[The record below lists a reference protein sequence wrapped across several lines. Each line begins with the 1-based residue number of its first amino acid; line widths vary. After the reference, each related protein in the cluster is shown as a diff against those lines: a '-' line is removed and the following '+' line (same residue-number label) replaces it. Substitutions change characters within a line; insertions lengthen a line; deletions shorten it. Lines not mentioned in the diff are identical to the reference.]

1 MLGSEVEG
9 EPDRRP
15 DTCLVRRRPTGYD
28 DVMSPGAVHRSAT
41 AFSDAA
47 AVYEQARPGYPP
59 EALAWLDQQLGLGP
73 GRRVLDLAAGTG
85 KLTRELL
92 ARGATVVAVEP
103 VEGMRRTLATAVPG
117 AVVVAGVAQAIPLGT
132 ATVDAMTVA
141 QALHWFAMPQAV
153 GEMHRVLRPGS
164 RLAVVWN
171 RRDLADPLQAD
182 LHRLMAPLQGDTPSG
197 TSGEWRRVLAA
208 ERARRRPR
216 GHRRRT
222 VLRARGAIRGAVE
235 TAHRRRG
242 CGAAGGLGEFR
253 GRLGERR
260 ARAVPGAR
268 AHRSPAL
275 PASTHAALHH
285 GDLHLPACR
294 LTNVVGRRAAM
305 TEYGRRVHP
314 RRTVRYVQMRVCE
327 YVAMPPGNATIQP

>member
-1 MLGSEVEG
+1 VSPIGG
-9 EPDRRP
+9 PTP
-15 DTCLVRRRPTGYD
+15 CLVRRRPTGYD
-28 DVMSPGAVHRSAT
+28 HVMSTGGVHRSAT

-59 EALAWLDQQLGLGP
+59 EALAWLDDQLGLGP

-171 RRDLADPLQAD
+171 RRDLSDPLQAD

-197 TSGEWRRVLAA
+197 TSGEWQRALAEGAHGADRDGTEGTDGAACFEPEARFETPWRQPTDVEGVARRVASVSFVAALANA
-208 ERARRRPR
+208 ERERFLEQVRTAARRYPPPLTLPYTTEIYIY
-216 GHRRRT
+216 RRT
-222 VLRARGAIRGAVE
+222 
-235 TAHRRRG
+235 
-242 CGAAGGLGEFR
+242 
-253 GRLGERR
+253 
-260 ARAVPGAR
+260 
-268 AHRSPAL
+268 
-275 PASTHAALHH
+275 
-285 GDLHLPACR
+285 D
-294 LTNVVGRRAAM
+294 
-305 TEYGRRVHP
+305 
-314 RRTVRYVQMRVCE
+314 
-327 YVAMPPGNATIQP
+327 

>member
-141 QALHWFAMPQAV
+141 QALHWFAMPEAV

-197 TSGEWRRVLAA
+197 TSGEWRRVLAQSAPGGDREGTGGAPCFEPEARFEAPWRQPTDVEGVARRVASVSFVAALANA
-208 ERARRRPR
+208 ERERFLEHVRTAARRYPPPL
-216 GHRRRT
+216 T
-222 VLRARGAIRGAVE
+222 
-235 TAHRRRG
+235 
-242 CGAAGGLGEFR
+242 
-253 GRLGERR
+253 
-260 ARAVPGAR
+260 
-268 AHRSPAL
+268 L
-275 PASTHAALHH
+275 PYT
-285 GDLHLPACR
+285 
-294 LTNVVGRRAAM
+294 
-305 TEYGRRVHP
+305 TEIYIYRRVD
-314 RRTVRYVQMRVCE
+314 
-327 YVAMPPGNATIQP
+327 